1 MANFRQGGSLG
12 DLDRTSSQNAANR
25 NKVIV
30 GSIPVGRV
38 ITGIWARG
46 ALNYPYGVQTPS
58 GQIGAF
64 PQTMMVHGVQLV
76 NHGASANDITSAP
89 NAVGWIKVEH
99 MAYTDNVFYAL
110 PAAGNIVAT
119 AFISFEMK
127 LKMQLVVAAL
137 SDLIYSIGN
146 AGTGVS
152 TGAYS
157 VSGYF
162 EVYSAD

>member
-12 DLDRTSSQNAANR
+12 DLDRTSSQNATNR

-30 GSIPVGRV
+30 GSVPVGRV
-38 ITGIWARG
+38 ITGIWVRG
-46 ALNYPYGVQTPS
+46 SLNYPYGVQTPS
-58 GQIGAF
+58 TQVGAF
-64 PQTMMVHGVQLV
+64 PQAMMVHGLQLI
-76 NHGASANDITSAP
+76 NHGATANDITSAP
-89 NAVGWIKVEH
+89 NAVGWLKVEH
-99 MAYTDNVFYAL
+99 MSYTDNTFYPL
-110 PAAGNIVAT
+110 PASGNIVAT
-119 AFISFEMK
+119 VFTSYQMI